1 MKKNPIKIEMIVDK
15 KRDGRENPMNI
26 LILGGNGYLGS
37 KVADCLLRE
46 GHRITCTKRETSD
59 LSRLKGSQVK
69 WIPASVDAVEVTAGY
84 EHFDWVINMAC
95 NYGRS
100 TVLYDNVLEANIEF
114 PLRVLNKAAE
124 YQVKNFLTIGT
135 GLPDRLN
142 MYSFSKSMFDSFGAF
157 YAEKQG
163 INFYDLKLEMFYGA
177 DEPSDRFISSVV
189 HNMLTGRE
197 VNMTLGTQKRDI
209 IWVEDIVNAVAMV
222 LHANISGYHEISVG
236 TGDAPSVAEIVEYIW
251 EETGFCS
258 KLNKGA
264 VSMREYEPDCVA
276 DPSFLSGIGRWNPV
290 DWKTGLHRMIEDV
303 RYELEHNKTEVDR
316 K

>member
-1 MKKNPIKIEMIVDK
+1 
-15 KRDGRENPMNI
+15 MNI

-37 KVADCLLRE
+37 KVVNYLLSE
-46 GHRITCTKRETSD
+46 GHNITCTKREASNI
-59 LSRLKGSQVK
+59 SRLQGKQVN
-69 WIPASVDAVEVTAGY
+69 WIPASVDAIEMAAGQGGY
-84 EHFDWVINMAC
+84 FDWVINMAC

-124 YQVKNFLTIGT
+124 YKVKNFLTIGT
-135 GLPDRLN
+135 GLPEHFN
-142 MYSFSKSMFDSFGAF
+142 MYSFSKSMFGRFGEF

-189 HNMLTGRE
+189 HNMLMGRE
-197 VNMTLGTQKRDI
+197 VNMTLGIQKRDI

-222 LHANISGYHEISVG
+222 IHANLPGYHEIPVG
-236 TGDAPSVAEIVEYIW
+236 TGVAPSVSEIVEYIW

-264 VSMREYEPDCVA
+264 VPMRECEPDCVA
-276 DPSFLSGIGRWNPV
+276 DTSFLSGIGKWAPV
-290 DWKTGLHRMIEDV
+290 DWKTGLHKMIEDV
-303 RYELEHNKTEVDR
+303 RHEMEHSETEVGGE
-316 K
+316 

>member
-1 MKKNPIKIEMIVDK
+1 
-15 KRDGRENPMNI
+15 MNI

-37 KVADCLLRE
+37 KVANYLIGE
-46 GHRITCTKRETSD
+46 GHNITCTKRETSNI
-59 LSRLKGSQVK
+59 SRLQGKKVN
-69 WIPASVDAVEVTAGY
+69 WIPASVDAVEAAAGY
-84 EHFDWVINMAC
+84 DSFDWVINMVC

-100 TVLYDNVLEANIEF
+100 TVLYDNVIEANIEF

-124 YQVKNFLTIGT
+124 YKVKNFMTIGT
-135 GLPDRLN
+135 GLPNRLN
-142 MYSFSKSMFDSFGAF
+142 MYSFSKSMFSSFGAF
-157 YAEKQG
+157 YVEKQG

-189 HNMLTGRE
+189 HNMLLGRE

-209 IWVEDIVNAVAMV
+209 IWVEDIVHAVAMV
-222 LHANISGYHEISVG
+222 IHANIPGYHEISVG
-236 TGDAPSVAEIVEYIW
+236 TGDAPSISEIVEYIW

-264 VSMREYEPDCVA
+264 VTMRENEPDCVA
-276 DPSFLSGIGRWNPV
+276 DISFLSGIGRWEPV

-303 RYELEHNKTEVDR
+303 RYEMRHSEKEVDR
-316 K
+316 E

>member
-1 MKKNPIKIEMIVDK
+1 
-15 KRDGRENPMNI
+15 MNI

-37 KVADCLLRE
+37 KVANYLLLE
-46 GHRITCTKRETSD
+46 GHNITCTKRETSNI
-59 LSRLKGSQVK
+59 SRLQDNQVK
-69 WIPASVDAVEVTAGY
+69 WIPASVDAVEVAAGY
-84 EHFDWVINMAC
+84 DHFDWVINMVC

-124 YQVKNFLTIGT
+124 YKVKNFLTIGT
-135 GLPDRLN
+135 GLPDYLN
-142 MYSFSKSMFDSFGAF
+142 MYSFSKSMFGSFGEF

-189 HNMLTGRE
+189 HNMLMGKE

-222 LHANISGYHEISVG
+222 IHANILGYHQISVG
-236 TGDAPSVAEIVEYIW
+236 TGTAPSVSEIVEYIW

-264 VSMREYEPDCVA
+264 VPMREHEPDCVA
-276 DPSFLSGIGRWNPV
+276 DTSFLSGIGKWDPV
-290 DWKTGLHRMIEDV
+290 DWKTGLHRMIEDI
-303 RYELEHNKTEVDR
+303 RYEMEQGETGASGE
-316 K
+316 

>member
-1 MKKNPIKIEMIVDK
+1 
-15 KRDGRENPMNI
+15 MNI

-37 KVADCLLRE
+37 KIANYLLLE
-46 GHRITCTKRETSD
+46 GHKITCTKRETSN
-59 LSRLKGSQVK
+59 LSRLRGNQVK
-69 WIPASVDAVEVTAGY
+69 WIPASVDAVEVAAGY
-84 EHFDWVINMAC
+84 DHFDWIINMVC

-124 YQVKNFLTIGT
+124 YEVKNFLTIGT
-135 GLPDRLN
+135 GLPDCFN
-142 MYSFSKSMFDSFGAF
+142 MYSFSKSMFSSFGEF

-177 DEPSDRFISSVV
+177 DEPSDRFIPSVV
-189 HNMLTGRE
+189 HNMLLGKE

-222 LHANISGYHEISVG
+222 IHANIPGYHQISVG
-236 TGDAPSVAEIVEYIW
+236 TGEAPSVSEIVEYIW

-258 KLNKGA
+258 KLNKG
-264 VSMREYEPDCVA
+264 VVPMREHEPDCVA
-276 DPSFLSGIGRWNPV
+276 DTSFLSGIGKWDPV
-290 DWKTGLHRMIEDV
+290 DWKTGLHRMIENV
-303 RYELEHNKTEVDR
+303 RYEMEYNETEAGGI
-316 K
+316 

>member
-1 MKKNPIKIEMIVDK
+1 
-15 KRDGRENPMNI
+15 MNI

-37 KVADCLLRE
+37 KVANYMFRE
-46 GHRITCTKRETSD
+46 GHKITCTKRERSD
-59 LSRLKGSQVK
+59 LSRLQGRKVN
-69 WIPASVDAVEVTAGY
+69 WIPASVEAVEVAMGY
-84 EHFDWVINMAC
+84 EQFDWVINMAC

-124 YQVKNFLTIGT
+124 YKVKNFLTIGT
-135 GLPDRLN
+135 GLPGRFN
-142 MYSFSKSMFDSFGAF
+142 MYSFSKSMFGSFGMF
-157 YAEKQG
+157 YVDKQG
-163 INFYDLKLEMFYGA
+163 INFYDLRLEMFYGA

-189 HNMLTGRE
+189 HNMLMGRE

-222 LHANISGYHEISVG
+222 IQANIPGYHEISVG
-236 TGDAPSVAEIVEYIW
+236 TGVAPCVSEIVEFIW

-264 VSMREYEPDCVA
+264 VPMREHEPDCVA
-276 DPSFLSGIGRWNPV
+276 DTSFLSSIGKWEPV
-290 DWKTGLHRMIEDV
+290 DWKTGLHRMIADV
-303 RYELEHNKTEVDR
+303 QYKIEHSEIKVGRE
-316 K
+316 